1 MVDLGNNPR
10 FLQVQN
16 SKSYDNQRILAVS
29 IDGIAEKSAV
39 SDQSERTIEAGHLVA
54 EEKIR
59 SARDFR
65 VSVRAMV
72 HSGLLWRTE
81 TIGWEKD
88 GPSNLVGSSLLS
100 HRRPTSFGVASFFF
114 FSFFS
119 FILSFFF
126 LWSRLDIITHDLCLG
141 PMVARSWTWSSS
153 LAIAATDSS
162 WT

>member
-1 MVDLGNNPR
+1 MVSQRNRPFRINLNERSKQVISSPKR
-10 FLQVQN
+10 KYVQREIFEFL
-16 SKSYDNQRILAVS
+16 YARWYTLAS
-29 IDGIAEKSAV
+29 FG
-39 SDQSERTIEAGHLVA
+39 ER
-54 EEKIR
+54 KR
-59 SARDFR
+59 SAGKKMARPISSGR
-65 VSVRAMV
+65 VFCRVGDRQA
-72 HSGLLWRTE
+72 SGLL
-81 TIGWEKD
+81 
-88 GPSNLVGSSLLS
+88 LS
-100 HRRPTSFGVASFFF
+100 FF